1 MVNDP
6 IADMLTRIR
15 NAGLVQHSQ
24 VVMPASKIKVGIAKI
39 LADEGFIQS
48 YNVTDERPQPNLVL
62 KLKYSGKGDP
72 VINGLERVSRPGR
85 RVYSSAQNIPWVRSG
100 LGINIVSTPQGLMTG
115 RKARRAK
122 VGGEIL
128 CNVW

>member
-24 VVMPASKIKVGIAKI
+24 VVMPASNIKVGIAKI
-39 LADEGFIQS
+39 LTAEGFIQS
-48 YNVTDERPQPNLVL
+48 FHVTDERPQANLVL
-62 KLKYSGKGDP
+62 KLKYSGKGEP
-72 VINGLERVSRPGR
+72 IINGLERVSRPGR

-122 VGGEIL
+122 IGGEIL

>member
-6 IADMLTRIR
+6 ISDMLTRIR

-24 VVMPASKIKVGIAKI
+24 VVMPASKIKAGIAKI